1 MGRDARRLGLPH
13 LSVVPCLIVTVPFG
27 PASLFTYFVV
37 RIVQGH
43 GISLFDPGKTG
54 TEQV

>member
-13 LSVVPCLIVTVPFG
+13 LSVVPCLIATVPFG
-27 PASLFTYFVV
+27 PAGLLAYFVV

-43 GISLFDPGKTG
+43 GISLFDSGKRGTG
-54 TEQV
+54 QV